1 MNAKYRVFAML
12 GIVLVLSLG
21 FYFYSTR
28 GTSDVVLI
36 GTVDANQVIVSS
48 KVAGRIERLLVD
60 EGQSVKQGELIAQID
75 NQDLTAERDSARAT
89 LEGMRS
95 EVRQAGQS
103 YASTHGETDAQVNNA
118 AAALKAA
125 IASLEESEANERQ
138 QALDTKRT
146 VSLAEQGVASQQDRD
161 RAEQT
166 LAADEARVR
175 SNREQVIAAQAT
187 LNTMQA
193 RIHQAAAAHSNIG
206 AMEGQMDSANAKL
219 AEAEVR
225 IGYTRIVSPV
235 DGTVSVR
242 AAREGEVVSVGTPIV
257 TIVDLTQT
265 WVYAAIPE
273 TQAQAVKLGDTLDV
287 RMPGGEHVS
296 GKVIAKAAEAD
307 FATERDYSRTKR
319 DIRTVRLK
327 LLISNPR
334 ETYVPGM
341 TAEVLLPQRL
351 FAGK

>member
-1 MNAKYRVFAML
+1 
-12 GIVLVLSLG
+12 
-21 FYFYSTR
+21 
-28 GTSDVVLI
+28 
-36 GTVDANQVIVSS
+36 
-48 KVAGRIERLLVD
+48 VD
-60 EGQSVKQGELIAQID
+60 EGQSVKQGEPIAQID
-75 NQDLTAERDSARAT
+75 NQDLAAERDSARAT
-89 LEGMRS
+89 LVGLRS
-95 EVRQAGQS
+95 EVRQAGES
-103 YASTHGETDAQVNNA
+103 YASTHGETDAQVHNA
-118 AAALKAA
+118 DAALKAA
-125 IASLEESEANERQ
+125 IASLEESQANERQ
-138 QALDTKRT
+138 QALDTKRIE
-146 VSLAEQGVASQQDRD
+146 SLAAEGVASQQDRD

-175 SNREQVIAAQAT
+175 SNHELVIAAKAT
-187 LNTMQA
+187 LSTMQA
-193 RIHQAAAAHSNIG
+193 RINQAAAAHSNI
-206 AMEGQMDSANAKL
+206 AAVAGQMDSANAKL
-219 AEAEVR
+219 TEAEVR
-225 IGYTRIVSPV
+225 MGYTRITAPV
-235 DGTVSVR
+235 DGVVSVR

-287 RMPGGEHVS
+287 RMPGGEHVA

-327 LLISNPR
+327 LLIANPR

>member
-12 GIVLVLSLG
+12 GVVFLLSLA
-21 FYFYSTR
+21 FYFFSTR

-48 KVAGRIERLLVD
+48 KVPGRIERLLVD

-75 NQDLTAERDSARAT
+75 NQDLIAERDSARAT
-89 LEGMRS
+89 LVGMRS
-95 EVRQAGQS
+95 QVRQSSES

-125 IASLEESEANERQ
+125 QASLEESEANQRQ

-146 VSLAEQGVASQQDRD
+146 VSLAEEGVASQQDRD

-166 LAADEARVR
+166 LAADQARVR
-175 SNREQVIAAQAT
+175 ANRQQVMAARAT
-187 LNTMQA
+187 LVTMQA
-193 RIHQAAAAHSNIG
+193 RVNQAAAAQSNI
-206 AMEGQMDSANAKL
+206 AATEGQKDSANAKL
-219 AEAEVR
+219 DEAEVR
-225 IGYTRIVSPV
+225 LGYTRIVAPV
-235 DGTVSVR
+235 DGIVSVR
-242 AAREGEVVSVGTPIV
+242 AAREGEVVNVGTPIV

-265 WVYAAIPE
+265 WVYASIPE
-273 TQAQAVKLGDTLDV
+273 TQAQAVKLGDSLDV
-287 RMPGGEHVS
+287 RMPAGERVA
-296 GKVIAKAAEAD
+296 GKIIAKAAEAD
-307 FATERDYSRTKR
+307 FATERDYSRSKR

-327 LLISNPR
+327 LLIDNPR
-334 ETYVPGM
+334 EKYVPGM

-351 FAGK
+351 LAAK